1 VKVRHGSWDKKRQQ
15 RKIFLSLKTSSFL
28 GNLLIKKLEN
38 SGFYVR
44 SVFDGEAGLKAVE
57 KKKPSLILLDIV
69 LPGMDGWEVLRQL
82 KEKKH
87 LKDIPVL
94 IISNL
99 GEPSDITKGK
109 KAGAADYIIKADYSP
124 QQIVDK
130 VANILS

>member
-1 VKVRHGSWDKKRQQ
+1 MATGTKKTTKKDILIIEDEQ
-15 RKIFLSLKTSSFL
+15 FL

-44 SVFDGEAGLKAVE
+44 SVFDGEAGLKAIE
-57 KKKPSLILLDIV
+57 EKKPSLILLDIV
-69 LPGMDGWEVLRQL
+69 LPGIDGWEVLRRL

-87 LKDIPVL
+87 FKGIPVL

-124 QQIVDK
+124 QQIVEK
-130 VANILS
+130 VASTLS

>member
-1 VKVRHGSWDKKRQQ
+1 MEARTN
-15 RKIFLSLKTSSFL
+15 KTAKADILIIEDEQFL

-44 SVFDGEAGLKAVE
+44 GVFDGEAGLKAVE
-57 KKKPSLILLDIV
+57 KKKPSLILLDLV
-69 LPGMDGWEVLRQL
+69 LPGMDGWEVLRRL
-82 KEKKH
+82 KEDKRS
-87 LKDIPVL
+87 KDIPVL

-109 KAGAADYIIKADYSP
+109 KAGAVDYIIKADYSP

-130 VANILS
+130 VASVLS

>member
-1 VKVRHGSWDKKRQQ
+1 MARLRGQAKKDILIIEDEQ
-15 RKIFLSLKTSSFL
+15 FL
-28 GNLLIKKLEN
+28 GSLLIKKLEN

-44 SVFDGEAGLKAVE
+44 SFFDGEAGLKEVE
-57 KKKPSLILLDIV
+57 KKKPDLILLDIV
-69 LPGMDGWEVLRQL
+69 LPGMDGWEVLRRL

-99 GEPSDITKGK
+99 GEPGDITKGR
-109 KAGAADYIIKADYSP
+109 KAGATDYIIKADYSP